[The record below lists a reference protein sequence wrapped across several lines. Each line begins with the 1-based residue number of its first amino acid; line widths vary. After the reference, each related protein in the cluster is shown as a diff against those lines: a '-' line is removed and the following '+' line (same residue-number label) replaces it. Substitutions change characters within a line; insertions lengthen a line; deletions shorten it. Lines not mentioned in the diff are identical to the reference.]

1 MVINQMRRLQL
12 LWKMYYKVNF
22 LTPVRGT
29 ALRDVYLERIFQR
42 IIISRKGDGS
52 NTAWLLCFFHFVYDF
67 KVPTRYR
74 VVIHLVQVIQ
84 WKNERTLV
92 KRKGQLNNNMTNSLR
107 NRCVPDKLAIIIVN
121 HCTLSRKFIC
131 LLCGFFVYRNLRGVT
146 RF

>member
-1 MVINQMRRLQL
+1 MIEARGRYCNILIDCFIIVIQNEEEQKDDCEGAINSMVINQMRHLQL

-67 KVPTRYR
+67 KASTRYR

-92 KRKGQLNNNMTNSLR
+92 KRKG
-107 NRCVPDKLAIIIVN
+107 
-121 HCTLSRKFIC
+121 
-131 LLCGFFVYRNLRGVT
+131 
-146 RF
+146 

>member
-1 MVINQMRRLQL
+1 MIEARGRYCNILIDCFIIVIQNEEEQKDDCEGAINSMVINQMRRLQL

-92 KRKGQLNNNMTNSLR
+92 KRKG
-107 NRCVPDKLAIIIVN
+107 
-121 HCTLSRKFIC
+121 
-131 LLCGFFVYRNLRGVT
+131 
-146 RF
+146 

>member
-1 MVINQMRRLQL
+1 MIEARGCYCNILIDCFIIVIQNEEEQKDGCEGAINSMVINQMRRLQL

-67 KVPTRYR
+67 KASTRYR

-92 KRKGQLNNNMTNSLR
+92 KRKG
-107 NRCVPDKLAIIIVN
+107 
-121 HCTLSRKFIC
+121 
-131 LLCGFFVYRNLRGVT
+131 
-146 RF
+146 

>member
-1 MVINQMRRLQL
+1 MIEARGRYCNILIDCFIIVIQNEEERKDDCEGAINSMVINQMRRLQL

-42 IIISRKGDGS
+42 IVISRKGDGS

-92 KRKGQLNNNMTNSLR
+92 KRKG
-107 NRCVPDKLAIIIVN
+107 
-121 HCTLSRKFIC
+121 
-131 LLCGFFVYRNLRGVT
+131 
-146 RF
+146 

>member
-1 MVINQMRRLQL
+1 MIEARGRYCNILIDCFIIVIQNEEEQKDDCEGAINSMVINQMRRLQL

-29 ALRDVYLERIFQR
+29 TLRDVYLERIFQR

-92 KRKGQLNNNMTNSLR
+92 KRKG
-107 NRCVPDKLAIIIVN
+107 
-121 HCTLSRKFIC
+121 
-131 LLCGFFVYRNLRGVT
+131 
-146 RF
+146 

>member
-1 MVINQMRRLQL
+1 MIEARGRYCNILIDCFIIVIQNEEEQKDDCEGAINSMVINQMRRLQL

-29 ALRDVYLERIFQR
+29 ALRDVYLVRIFQR

-92 KRKGQLNNNMTNSLR
+92 KRKG
-107 NRCVPDKLAIIIVN
+107 
-121 HCTLSRKFIC
+121 
-131 LLCGFFVYRNLRGVT
+131 
-146 RF
+146 

>member
-1 MVINQMRRLQL
+1 MIEARGRYCNILIDCFIIVIQNEEEQKDDCEGAINSMVINQMRRLQL

-67 KVPTRYR
+67 KIPTRYR

-92 KRKGQLNNNMTNSLR
+92 KRKG
-107 NRCVPDKLAIIIVN
+107 
-121 HCTLSRKFIC
+121 
-131 LLCGFFVYRNLRGVT
+131 
-146 RF
+146 

>member
-1 MVINQMRRLQL
+1 MIEARGRYCNILIDCFIIVIQNEEEQKDGCEGAINSMVINQMRRLQL

-92 KRKGQLNNNMTNSLR
+92 KRKG
-107 NRCVPDKLAIIIVN
+107 
-121 HCTLSRKFIC
+121 
-131 LLCGFFVYRNLRGVT
+131 
-146 RF
+146 

>member
-1 MVINQMRRLQL
+1 MIEARGRYCNILIDCFIIVIQNEEEQKDDCEGAINSMVINQMRRLQL

-84 WKNERTLV
+84 WKNERALV
-92 KRKGQLNNNMTNSLR
+92 KRKG
-107 NRCVPDKLAIIIVN
+107 
-121 HCTLSRKFIC
+121 
-131 LLCGFFVYRNLRGVT
+131 
-146 RF
+146 

>member
-1 MVINQMRRLQL
+1 MIEARGRYCNILIDCFIIVIQNEEEQKDDCEGAINSMVINQMRRLQL

-42 IIISRKGDGS
+42 IVISRKGDGS

-92 KRKGQLNNNMTNSLR
+92 KRKG
-107 NRCVPDKLAIIIVN
+107 
-121 HCTLSRKFIC
+121 
-131 LLCGFFVYRNLRGVT
+131 
-146 RF
+146 

>member
-1 MVINQMRRLQL
+1 MIEARGRYCNILIDCFIIVIQNEEEQKNDCEGAINSMVINQMRRLQL

-92 KRKGQLNNNMTNSLR
+92 KRKG
-107 NRCVPDKLAIIIVN
+107 
-121 HCTLSRKFIC
+121 
-131 LLCGFFVYRNLRGVT
+131 
-146 RF
+146 

>member
-1 MVINQMRRLQL
+1 MIEARGRYCNILIDCFIIVIQNEEEQKDDCEGAINSMVINQMRRLQL

-42 IIISRKGDGS
+42 IVISRKGDGS

-67 KVPTRYR
+67 KASTRYR

-92 KRKGQLNNNMTNSLR
+92 KRKG
-107 NRCVPDKLAIIIVN
+107 
-121 HCTLSRKFIC
+121 
-131 LLCGFFVYRNLRGVT
+131 
-146 RF
+146 

>member
-1 MVINQMRRLQL
+1 MIEARGRYCNILIDCFIIVIQNEEEQKDDCEGAINSMVINQMRRLQL

-42 IIISRKGDGS
+42 IVISRKGDGS

-84 WKNERTLV
+84 WKNERMLV
-92 KRKGQLNNNMTNSLR
+92 KRKG
-107 NRCVPDKLAIIIVN
+107 
-121 HCTLSRKFIC
+121 
-131 LLCGFFVYRNLRGVT
+131 
-146 RF
+146 

>member
-1 MVINQMRRLQL
+1 MIEARGRYCNILIDCFIIVIQNEEEQKDDCEGAINSMVINQMRRLQL

-67 KVPTRYR
+67 KASTRYR

-92 KRKGQLNNNMTNSLR
+92 KRKG
-107 NRCVPDKLAIIIVN
+107 
-121 HCTLSRKFIC
+121 
-131 LLCGFFVYRNLRGVT
+131 
-146 RF
+146 

>member
-1 MVINQMRRLQL
+1 MIEARGRYCNILIDCFIIVIQNEEEQKDDCEGAINSMVINQMRRLQL

-67 KVPTRYR
+67 KASTRYR

-84 WKNERTLV
+84 WKNERMLV
-92 KRKGQLNNNMTNSLR
+92 KRKG
-107 NRCVPDKLAIIIVN
+107 
-121 HCTLSRKFIC
+121 
-131 LLCGFFVYRNLRGVT
+131 
-146 RF
+146 

>member
-1 MVINQMRRLQL
+1 MIEARGRYCNILIDCFIIVIQNEEEQKHDCEGAINSMVINQMRRLQL

-92 KRKGQLNNNMTNSLR
+92 KLKG
-107 NRCVPDKLAIIIVN
+107 
-121 HCTLSRKFIC
+121 
-131 LLCGFFVYRNLRGVT
+131 
-146 RF
+146 

>member
-1 MVINQMRRLQL
+1 MIEARRRYCNILIDCFIIVIQNEEEQKDDCEGAINSMVINQMRRLQL

-92 KRKGQLNNNMTNSLR
+92 KRKG
-107 NRCVPDKLAIIIVN
+107 
-121 HCTLSRKFIC
+121 
-131 LLCGFFVYRNLRGVT
+131 
-146 RF
+146 

>member
-1 MVINQMRRLQL
+1 MIDCFIIVIQNEEEQKDDCEGAINSMVINQMRRLQL

-92 KRKGQLNNNMTNSLR
+92 KRKG
-107 NRCVPDKLAIIIVN
+107 
-121 HCTLSRKFIC
+121 
-131 LLCGFFVYRNLRGVT
+131 
-146 RF
+146 

>member
-1 MVINQMRRLQL
+1 MIEARGRYCNILIDCFIIVIQNEEEQKDDCEGAINSMVINQMRRLQL

-52 NTAWLLCFFHFVYDF
+52 NMAWLLCFFHFVYDF

-92 KRKGQLNNNMTNSLR
+92 KRKG
-107 NRCVPDKLAIIIVN
+107 
-121 HCTLSRKFIC
+121 
-131 LLCGFFVYRNLRGVT
+131 
-146 RF
+146 

>member
-1 MVINQMRRLQL
+1 MIEARGRYCNILIDCFIIVIQNEEEQKDDCEGAINSMVINQMRRLQL

-29 ALRDVYLERIFQR
+29 ALRDVYLGRIFQR

-92 KRKGQLNNNMTNSLR
+92 KRKG
-107 NRCVPDKLAIIIVN
+107 
-121 HCTLSRKFIC
+121 
-131 LLCGFFVYRNLRGVT
+131 
-146 RF
+146 

>member
-1 MVINQMRRLQL
+1 MIEARGRYCNILIDCFIIVIQNEEEQKDDCEGAINSMVINQMRRLQL

-67 KVPTRYR
+67 KAPTRYR

-92 KRKGQLNNNMTNSLR
+92 KRKG
-107 NRCVPDKLAIIIVN
+107 
-121 HCTLSRKFIC
+121 
-131 LLCGFFVYRNLRGVT
+131 
-146 RF
+146 

>member
-1 MVINQMRRLQL
+1 MIEARGRYCNILIDCFIIVIQNEEEQKDDCEGAINSMVINQMRRLQL

-84 WKNERTLV
+84 WKNEHTLV
-92 KRKGQLNNNMTNSLR
+92 KRKG
-107 NRCVPDKLAIIIVN
+107 
-121 HCTLSRKFIC
+121 
-131 LLCGFFVYRNLRGVT
+131 
-146 RF
+146 

>member
-1 MVINQMRRLQL
+1 MIEARGRYCNILIDCFIIVIQNEEEQKDDCEGAINSMVINQMRRLQL

-29 ALRDVYLERIFQR
+29 ALRDMYLERIFQR

-92 KRKGQLNNNMTNSLR
+92 KRKG
-107 NRCVPDKLAIIIVN
+107 
-121 HCTLSRKFIC
+121 
-131 LLCGFFVYRNLRGVT
+131 
-146 RF
+146 